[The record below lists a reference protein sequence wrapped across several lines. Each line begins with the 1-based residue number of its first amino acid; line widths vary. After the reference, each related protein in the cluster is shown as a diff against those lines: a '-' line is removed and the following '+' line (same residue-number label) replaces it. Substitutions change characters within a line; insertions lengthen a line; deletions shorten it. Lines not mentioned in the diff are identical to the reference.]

1 MSRLRGCYQSCMLH
15 AFREVSPS
23 ADSEKEGMIE
33 EEGGEEI
40 EGNEGCSKGEEWSE
54 EERERTE
61 STADHHLDPGLL

>member
-1 MSRLRGCYQSCMLH
+1 MLH

-61 STADHHLDPGLL
+61 STADHLDPGLL